1 MACDVLDKL
10 ENVIRSRIAEAN
22 PQSYT
27 YRLVSAGVPHVA
39 RKVGEEAVEL
49 AVAALAEDN
58 KRVVEES
65 ADLLYHMLVLL
76 HAKGLSLAE
85 VCEELRRRMK

>member
-1 MACDVLDKL
+1 MSCDVLDKL
-10 ENVIRSRIAEAN
+10 EKVIRDRVAEAS
-22 PQSYT
+22 PESYT

-49 AVAALAEDN
+49 AVAALAEDD

-65 ADLLYHMLVLL
+65 ADLLYHLLVLL
-76 HAKGLSLAE
+76 HAKGLTLAD